1 MDMSDRSF
9 GVVDNPLATVRSD
22 RQESVEIAFENLK

>member
-1 MDMSDRSF
+1 MDMSDPSF
-9 GVVDNPLATVRSD
+9 GVVDNPLAMVRVH